1 MISPQTKVDNLA
13 KAEDAFFNVEGE
25 IKDLQQMASITW
37 GLLMKVEATPSS
49 GIGAQINIFPWEF
62 EQIQFA
68 VSHTMNMA
76 SALEAAFRKAFEEP
90 ST

>member
-1 MISPQTKVDNLA
+1 MTSPQTKVDNPS
-13 KAEDAFFNVEGE
+13 KAEEAFFNVEGE

-37 GLLMKVEATPSS
+37 GLLMKVKATPC
-49 GIGAQINIFPWEF
+49 GIGAQVNILPWEF

-76 SALEAAFRKAFEEP
+76 SDLEAAFRKAFEGP